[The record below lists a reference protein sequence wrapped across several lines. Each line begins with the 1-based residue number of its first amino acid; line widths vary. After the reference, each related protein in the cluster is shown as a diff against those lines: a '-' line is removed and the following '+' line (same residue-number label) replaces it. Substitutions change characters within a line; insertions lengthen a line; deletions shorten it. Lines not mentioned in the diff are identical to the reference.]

1 MAHVKI
7 EMDRG
12 AGWETRQEGEAD
24 VSEGFLRDMLPRYA
38 IQYPHRVWRDGVL
51 VATVGVEVSEEV
63 GR

>member
-12 AGWETRQEGEAD
+12 AGWETRQEYEAD

-38 IQYPHRVWRDGVL
+38 ISYPHRAWRDGVL
-51 VATVGVEVSEEV
+51 VATVRSQRCEEI